1 MSSKLVNRSVKFGRI
16 LTSPL
21 RMMPSFL
28 LIGAQKCGT
37 TSLFNYL
44 LEHPSV
50 CAPVKKEV
58 GYFSSNFDK
67 GIEWYQSFF
76 PIVWH
81 KDRQYITGEASTG
94 YIYHPHAR
102 HRIADTIPQVKL
114 IALLRNP
121 VDRAYS
127 HYHHTA
133 RMGKEELPF
142 AEAIEREEERIEEIK
157 AKMLEDGNY
166 YDKSFHYYTYLSRGI
181 YVEQLKPW
189 LELFPRQQL
198 LILKSEDF
206 FAQPALTLQRVLNF
220 LELPHCNLQHFPKHN
235 PNRYQDAL
243 DPTTREK
250 LSAYFRPHNQRLYEL
265 LRLNFDWD

>member
-1 MSSKLVNRSVKFGRI
+1 MNSKLVNRSAKFGRI

-28 LIGAQKCGT
+28 VIGAQKCGT

-44 LEHPSV
+44 LQHPSIR
-50 CAPVKKEV
+50 APVKKEV
-58 GYFSSNFDK
+58 GYFSSNFNK

-76 PIVWH
+76 PIAWH
-81 KDRQYITGEASTG
+81 QDRQYLTGEASTG
-94 YIYHPHAR
+94 YIYHPHAPY
-102 HRIADTIPQVKL
+102 RIANTIPQVKL

-127 HYHHTA
+127 HYHHTV
-133 RMGKEELPF
+133 RMGKEDLPF
-142 AEAIEREEERIEEIK
+142 AEAIEAEEERVGEIK

-166 YDKSFHYYTYLSRGI
+166 YDKSYHYYTYLSRGI

-189 LELFPRQQL
+189 LKLFPQQQL

-206 FAQPALTLQRVLNF
+206 FARSALTLQRVLNF
-220 LELPHCNLQHFPKHN
+220 LELPPYKLQHFHKHN
-235 PNRYQDAL
+235 PNSYQNAI
-243 DPTTREK
+243 DPATREK
-250 LSAYFRPHNQRLYEL
+250 LTAYFRPHNQKLYEL
-265 LRLNFDWD
+265 LQVISHWD